1 MWRDEA
7 LLLDMLL
14 AAQDAREF
22 AKGLNLQSF
31 KQCKLHQNAIVRSLE
46 VLGEA
51 ANHVSADYRSDHP
64 ELPWAEMVGILNRLI
79 HGYNKVSLEIVWD
92 VVQNELP
99 ELIKKI
105 RPLVPPDT
113 EDGT

>member
-22 AKGLNLQSF
+22 AIGLDLESF
-31 KQCKLHQNAIVRSLE
+31 KQSKLHQNAIVRSLE
-46 VLGEA
+46 VVGEA
-51 ANHVSADYRSDHP
+51 ASHISVDYRLDHP
-64 ELPWAEMVGILNRLI
+64 ALPWAEMVGMRNRLI
-79 HGYNKVSLEIVWD
+79 HGYNKISLEIVWD

-113 EDGT
+113 ED